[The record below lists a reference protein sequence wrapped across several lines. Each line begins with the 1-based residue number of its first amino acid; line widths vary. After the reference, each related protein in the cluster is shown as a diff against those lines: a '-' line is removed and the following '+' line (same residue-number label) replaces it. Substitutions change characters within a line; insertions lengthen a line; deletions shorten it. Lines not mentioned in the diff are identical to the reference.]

1 MKKYSSYAGTLGL
14 IFIAAGLLI
23 QYVRSVWQ
31 WQEIA
36 PLAVGGALLVY
47 YLVFNFKAVLDFIT
61 SRGALQ
67 TANAFV
73 MCVLVLGLLGFAN
86 YLAGKHTWRKDTT
99 AAKQFSLS
107 DQTKKVLGALQED
120 LRITAFYQAGEQDRV
135 ADQFKEYA
143 SVTPKFKYEFIDP
156 DKKPDMAR
164 RYGVTAYN
172 TTVISYRGQDEKIT
186 TATEADLTNA
196 IIKVTRDKKKKI
208 YFTTNHG
215 EKAIDSDERLGM
227 SAAQKS
233 IKEKNYEVG
242 TVSLIDTAGV
252 PEDCSVLVV
261 ASAQTPFL
269 APELEKVKK
278 YLDKG
283 GAALFMLDA
292 DLLAKSPLPSFSDI
306 LNEYGIQPN
315 DDMILDFSGIGQLF
329 GAGPDM
335 PVVANYSK
343 HTITEKF
350 GSFMTA
356 YPSARSLT
364 IMGDKPSGVS
374 AEAFASTSG
383 NSWGES
389 NPDEL
394 RSGRVQPNFPPDRRG
409 PLPIGVAA
417 TKSAAADGSTNGS
430 SNSRLVV
437 FGDSDFAANYLFG
450 FQKNGDLFM
459 NVISWLA
466 EEEDLI
472 AIPPKNPEDRRIS
485 LTASG
490 SKMIMLVSLFL
501 LPLAAFGTA
510 IAVYVKRR

>member
-1 MKKYSSYAGTLGL
+1 MKKYGSMAGTLGL
-14 IFIAAGLLI
+14 IFVAAGLLLH
-23 QYVRSVWQ
+23 YVRSVWQ
-31 WQEIA
+31 WQEIL
-36 PLAVGGALLVY
+36 PLAIGGALLLF
-47 YLVFNFKAVLDFIT
+47 YLAFNFKEVLAFIT

-73 MCVLVLGLLGFAN
+73 MCVLVLGLLGFVN

-107 DQTKKVLGALQED
+107 DQTKKVLGALKDD
-120 LRITAFYQAGEQDRV
+120 LRITAFYQAQEQDRI

-186 TATEADLTNA
+186 TSTEEDLTNA

-215 EKAIDSDERLGM
+215 EKVIDSDERLGLN
-227 SAAQKS
+227 SAQKS
-233 IKEKNYEVG
+233 IKDKNYDVG

-252 PEDCSVLVV
+252 PADCSVLVI
-261 ASAQTPFL
+261 AGAQTEFL
-269 APELEKVKK
+269 PPELEKVKK
-278 YLDKG
+278 YLNQG

-292 DLLAKSPLPSFSDI
+292 DLLAKSSLPSFSDI
-306 LNEYGIQPN
+306 LKDYGIQPDN
-315 DDMILDFSGIGQLF
+315 DMVLDFSGIGQLF

-335 PVVANYSK
+335 PVVTGYSK
-343 HTITEKF
+343 HAITEKF

-364 IMGDKPSGVS
+364 VMSEKPAGVTV
-374 AEAFASTSG
+374 EAFASTSG
-383 NSWGES
+383 NSWGET
-389 NPDEL
+389 NIEEL

-409 PLPIGVAA
+409 PLPLGVAV
-417 TKSAAADGSTNGS
+417 TKNAADGSTNGS
-430 SNSRLVV
+430 KNSRLVV
-437 FGDSDFAANYLFG
+437 FGDSDFAANYLYG

-490 SKMIMLVSLFL
+490 SKVILLVSLFL

>member
-14 IFIAAGLLI
+14 VFIAAGLLI
-23 QYVRSVWQ
+23 QYVRAVWQ

-47 YLVFNFKAVLDFIT
+47 YLVFNFKAVFDFIT

-107 DQTKKVLGALQED
+107 EQTQKVLGALKED
-120 LRITAFYQAGEQDRV
+120 LRLTAFYQAQEQDRV

-143 SVTPKFKYEFIDP
+143 SVTPKFKYEFVDP
-156 DKKPDMAR
+156 DKKPDVAK
-164 RYGVTAYN
+164 RYGVTAYS

-186 TATEADLTNA
+186 TTTEEDLTNA
-196 IIKVTRDKKKKI
+196 IIKVTRDKKKKV

-233 IKEKNYEVG
+233 IKGKNYEVG

-261 ASAQTPFL
+261 AGAQTPFL
-269 APELEKVKK
+269 APEIEKVKN
-278 YLDKG
+278 YLNKG
-283 GAALFMLDA
+283 GAAFFMLDPEPAPAFNEILA
-292 DLLAKSPLPSFSDI
+292 D
-306 LNEYGIQPN
+306 YGVQADN
-315 DDMILDFSGIGQLF
+315 DLVIDASGVGQIF
-329 GAGPDM
+329 GAEANM
-335 PVVANYSK
+335 PVVTSYSK
-343 HTITEKF
+343 HAITEKF
-350 GSFMTA
+350 GNFMTA
-356 YPSARSLT
+356 YPNTRSLT
-364 IMGDKPSGVS
+364 VMSNKPAGVTVD
-374 AEAFASTSG
+374 AFANTSPY
-383 NSWGES
+383 SWGET
-389 NPDEL
+389 NPEEL
-394 RSGRVQPNFPPDRRG
+394 RTRQVKPDLTDRRG
-409 PLPIGVAA
+409 PLPIAVAV
-417 TKSAAADGSTNGS
+417 TKSAEVDGAASNGAK
-430 SNSRLVV
+430 NSRVAV
-437 FGDSDFAANYLFG
+437 FGDSDFAANNFFG

-490 SKMIMLVSLFL
+490 SKVIMLVSLFL

>member
-14 IFIAAGLLI
+14 VFIAAGLLI
-23 QYVRSVWQ
+23 QYVRAVWQ

-36 PLAVGGALLVY
+36 PLAAGGALLVY
-47 YLVFNFKAVLDFIT
+47 YLVFNFKSVLDFIS

-107 DQTKKVLGALQED
+107 EQTKKVLGALKED
-120 LRITAFYQAGEQDRV
+120 LRVTAFYQAGEQDRV

-143 SVTPKFKYEFIDP
+143 SVTPKFKYEFVDP
-156 DKKPDMAR
+156 DKKPDMAKG
-164 RYGVTAYN
+164 YGVTAYN

-186 TATEADLTNA
+186 TATEEDLTNA
-196 IIKVTRDKKKKI
+196 IIKVTRDKRKKI

-233 IKEKNYEVG
+233 IKDKNYEVG

-252 PEDCSVLVV
+252 PEDCSLLVI
-261 ASAQTPFL
+261 AGAQTPFL
-269 APELEKVKK
+269 PTEIEKVKK
-278 YLDKG
+278 YLGQG
-283 GAALFMLDA
+283 GAAMFMLDPEPSPAFNEILA
-292 DLLAKSPLPSFSDI
+292 DYGVQADNDLIIDASGVGRI
-306 LNEYGIQPN
+306 LGTEANV
-315 DDMILDFSGIGQLF
+315 
-329 GAGPDM
+329 
-335 PVVANYSK
+335 PVVSTYGK
-343 HTITEKF
+343 HAITEKF
-350 GSFMTA
+350 DFMTA
-356 YPSARSLT
+356 YPNARSLT
-364 IMGDKPSGVS
+364 LMGDKPAGVTV
-374 AEAFASTSG
+374 EAFASTTPY
-383 NSWGES
+383 SWGET
-389 NPDEL
+389 NPEEL
-394 RSGRVQPNFPPDRRG
+394 RLRQVKPDAVDRRG

-417 TKSAAADGSTNGS
+417 TKSAGFDGAASNGS
-430 SNSRLVV
+430 NSSRVVV
-437 FGDSDFAANYLFG
+437 FGDSDFAANNYFS

-490 SKMIMLVSLFL
+490 SKVIMLVSLFL